1 MSGQIVFA
9 ENWQYVPVDITTG
22 NPIHG
27 AYTGSNPEYRHS
39 VVRRIRLEDKAIHS
53 TDGGDVVRKWDTRW
67 EGCCA
72 YTKWWSECLA
82 CGEKFNETDYE

>member
-1 MSGQIVFA
+1 MDSEIVFA

-39 VVRRIRLEDKAIHS
+39 VVRYIRLEDKRIHS
-53 TDGGDVVRKWDTRW
+53 TDGGEIVRKWDTLKK
-67 EGCCA
+67 EDGY
-72 YTKWWSECLA
+72 YTKRWDECMV
-82 CGEKFNETDYE
+82 CGKRFNETDYE